1 MIAGD
6 GFLRPSHLTPS
17 WWGRRLV
24 AEARY
29 AFFLSNETNLDYA
42 PSPEEISSLDIFL
55 AIITGCTFQCRFIAG
70 YFVDVGILLCVLSL
84 WAPVTGFAVSI
95 RSQLKARG
103 REDNEFSD
111 NETKGSSPPSQ
122 PPPLSHQADHIREEL
137 NRQETVMTQYKAL
150 KRLTELISQSCGA
163 TILPFISEAVFGYA
177 IFFEDVLITRNMI
190 HRIVLICFYFCAVNI
205 LIFSADVCRK
215 VVTYYFICYVFTNQS
230 LNTSKIIIHCT

>member
-29 AFFLSNETNLDYA
+29 AFFLANETNIDYA
-42 PSPEEISSLDIFL
+42 PEPDEISSLDIFL
-55 AIITGCTFQCRFIAG
+55 AIITGCTFHCRFIAG

-84 WAPVTGFAVSI
+84 WAPVTGFAVNI

-103 REDNEFSD
+103 RMDNQFSN
-111 NETKGSSPPSQ
+111 NETKQSSPPTSQ
-122 PPPLSHQADHIREEL
+122 PPPLSHQADHLREEL

-177 IFFEDVLITRNMI
+177 IFFEDVLITTNVI

-215 VVTYYFICYVFTNQS
+215 VRSS
-230 LNTSKIIIHCT
+230 LFYLSMY